1 MSQHNFRSR
10 PLTQATFAEVNP
22 EKAIAFYKD
31 RFADA
36 SDFTFVFVGNID
48 TTAIKPLVER
58 YIASLPATHRKES
71 WRDIGMDYPTGVIHR
86 DVHKG
91 SDQKSQTQIVFSG
104 AFDYTRRD
112 VYRLAA
118 LVDVLQIRLRDRLRE
133 ELGGTYGVGVSAD
146 PTPYPRQ
153 RYAISVGFG
162 SSPDRVE
169 ELTRAAFAE
178 IDSLKKYGPT
188 SADIEKVKEI
198 ELRERESAM
207 RQNGSWLSLISS
219 YLRNGWDLGEILAYG
234 EQVEKL
240 DASEIRD
247 AARKY
252 LDESNYVSVSLYPA
266 APTTG
271 S

>member
-1 MSQHNFRSR
+1 
-10 PLTQATFAEVNP
+10 
-22 EKAIAFYKD
+22 
-31 RFADA
+31 
-36 SDFTFVFVGNID
+36 
-48 TTAIKPLVER
+48 
-58 YIASLPATHRKES
+58 
-71 WRDIGMDYPTGVIHR
+71 
-86 DVHKG
+86 
-91 SDQKSQTQIVFSG
+91 
-104 AFDYTRRD
+104 
-112 VYRLAA
+112 
-118 LVDVLQIRLRDRLRE
+118 
-133 ELGGTYGVGVSAD
+133 
-146 PTPYPRQ
+146 
-153 RYAISVGFG
+153 
-162 SSPDRVE
+162 VE